1 MNRLLNRRS
10 AVVAGI
16 LLICCPY
23 VWAQEPPPVDES
35 GSEPLTSDPWKPRV
49 DDSGSEPLMNFEWEG
64 GALYIYLERIQDAAG
79 AANILVLP
87 SARWLDANF
96 QGVRLDSVSIRTA
109 LKLIEGVY
117 EQKDGPPVAVHVE
130 EIGSTENGAR
140 SVLRVSAA
148 PVKPR
153 PTQVKVWNVL
163 DMVTT
168 TRTPADVLT
177 AIETATDLIAD
188 KDNAPV
194 IRYHEPTGVLI
205 VRGLPQQLELIES
218 VVDPLIA
225 ESVLTELFGAAEM
238 PSDSTSDE
246 ARLLEQILAEIKEL
260 KTRVS
265 ELESHVKRNGKD

>member
-1 MNRLLNRRS
+1 MNRLLNRRG
-10 AVVAGI
+10 AIAAGI
-16 LLICCPY
+16 LLIYCPY
-23 VWAQEPPPVDES
+23 VWGQEPPRVDES
-35 GSEPLTSDPWKPRV
+35 GSEPLTSDPWEPRV
-49 DDSGSEPLMNFEWEG
+49 DDSGLEPLMNFEWEG

-117 EQKDGPPVAVHVE
+117 EQKDGPPVDVHVE

-148 PVKPR
+148 PVKPT
-153 PTQVKVWNVL
+153 PTEVRVWNVL

-168 TRTPADVLT
+168 TRKPADVLT
-177 AIETATDLIAD
+177 AIETATDLLAD

-205 VRGLPQQLELIES
+205 ARGLPEQLELIES
-218 VVDPLIA
+218 LVGPFIA
-225 ESVLTELFGAAEM
+225 ENVLTEVFGAAAGS
-238 PSDSTSDE
+238 SDSPPGS
-246 ARLLEQILAEIKEL
+246 AQALEKILAEIKEL

-265 ELESHVKRNGKD
+265 ELESHVKRSGKD